1 MLLRTIANGMY
12 KPTNHW
18 GGEPKHVG
26 IIWVI
31 HIGIV
36 IEIIYIRINYVYM
49 YCIWGSYGN
58 IWVWGIIDDYI
69 EIYIG
74 ECSTLG

>member
-26 IIWVI
+26 IIWVM

-36 IEIIYIRINYVYM
+36 IEITCVYIYICIYVLYM
-49 YCIWGSYGN
+49 EIIWEYMGMG
-58 IWVWGIIDDYI
+58 DYR
-69 EIYIG
+69 
-74 ECSTLG
+74 

>member
-36 IEIIYIRINYVYM
+36 IEIIYIYIYTYKLRIYVLYM
-49 YCIWGSYGN
+49 
-58 IWVWGIIDDYI
+58 GIIWEYMGMGDYR
-69 EIYIG
+69 
-74 ECSTLG
+74 

>member
-36 IEIIYIRINYVYM
+36 IEIIYIYVLITY
-49 YCIWGSYGN
+49 ISIVYGDHM
-58 IWVWGIIDDYI
+58 GIYG
-69 EIYIG
+69 YG
-74 ECSTLG
+74 GL

>member
-36 IEIIYIRINYVYM
+36 IEIIYIYTYKLRIYVLYM
-49 YCIWGSYGN
+49 
-58 IWVWGIIDDYI
+58 GIIWEYMGMGDYR
-69 EIYIG
+69 
-74 ECSTLG
+74 